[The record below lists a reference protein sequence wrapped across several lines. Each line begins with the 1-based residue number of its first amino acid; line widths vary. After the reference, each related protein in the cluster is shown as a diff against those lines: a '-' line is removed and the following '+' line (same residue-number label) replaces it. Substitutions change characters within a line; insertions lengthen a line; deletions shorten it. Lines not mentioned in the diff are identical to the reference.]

1 MRHFKDPTV
10 VAGLLF
16 FVLLV
21 TALVAGPRLLSADPA
36 VQVTPV
42 VVIK

>member
-1 MRHFKDPTV
+1 MRHIKDPAI

-36 VQVTPV
+36 VQVTPM
-42 VVIK
+42 VVIQ